1 MGKKPSF
8 AEGTSRYMHG
18 RLQQNENTTFGKK
31 R

>member
-18 RLQQNENTTFGKK
+18 RLQQIENTTFGKK